1 MPTIDLLGVP
11 HAYERLGREAKEG
24 CPVLVFVH
32 GWLLSRQYWYPLA
45 EKLAPHYPS
54 LLYDLRGFG
63 DSAGTIAETA
73 PAFGLAAYA
82 QDLVALLTALEI
94 NQAWLVGH
102 SLGGS
107 IALWAA
113 SLAPEQIQGVVCLNA
128 GGGIYLKEEFERFRG
143 VGERLVAF
151 RPFWLPGVPGL
162 DWLFSRIMVEQTLER
177 RWGRQRLRDLVRANP
192 EAARGSLLESTT
204 EEEVHHLPRLVSQ
217 LPQPV
222 YFFAGQQDKVMEAK
236 HVNYLASFHPSFY
249 PQGQNVI
256 ELPNCGH
263 FAMLE
268 QLDLVAEK
276 LGYILDSQT

>member
-1 MPTIDLLGVP
+1 MPTLDLFGVP
-11 HAYERLGREAKEG
+11 HAYERLGASDSENR
-24 CPVLVFVH
+24 PVLVFVH

-63 DSAGTIAETA
+63 DSPLTTPSPA
-73 PAFGLAAYA
+73 PSFSLAAYA
-82 QDLVALLTALEI
+82 RDLVALLAALEI

-143 VGERLVAF
+143 MGERLVSF
-151 RPFWLPGVPGL
+151 RPSWLPGVPGL
-162 DWLFSRIMVEQTLER
+162 DWLFSRMMVDQTLER

-217 LPQPV
+217 LRQPV

-236 HVNYLASFHPSFY
+236 YVNYLASFHSSFY

-276 LGYILDSQT
+276 LGYILEAKP